1 MKRSSKNDE
10 PAKALQK
17 LAQAPAD
24 SKGLQYAK
32 IIESAPRKRRGNRIE
47 VTSKKTREEFADEL
61 TGEIEKATGVP
72 LEVASRIATQMTQAQ
87 VWPWSEGGTEA
98 LIKAVTTIAELG
110 PRNAIQ
116 ASLAVQMT
124 ATGEA
129 ALMFMHRATLPNQPS
144 ESVDLNVARARCLM
158 HLHLK
163 QIEAWQKLKG
173 LTGQQKVTVE
183 HVHVHEG
190 GQAIVGAV
198 STTRGREGGNGD
210 AGTNT
215 P

>member
-116 ASLAVQMT
+116 A
-124 ATGEA
+124 G
-129 ALMFMHRATLPNQPS
+129 R
-144 ESVDLNVARARCLM
+144 NVVA
-158 HLHLK
+158 
-163 QIEAWQKLKG
+163 
-173 LTGQQKVTVE
+173 
-183 HVHVHEG
+183 
-190 GQAIVGAV
+190 
-198 STTRGREGGNGD
+198 GREHRSGNRGVPRFVRADEPDSSERVKEHHIAEDGKNADDDVIQIGAQSGFHAMTNFRSMQKYHD
-210 AGTNT
+210 AQSR
-215 P
+215 